1 VYGQFRG
8 RQLEDQPATAS
19 VDMRVSKH
27 VSEERTIR
35 VRVTAEHDD
44 VAANDHVPT
53 LRGGLTQ
60 PEFTLGCH
68 TAAPA
73 GVFMP

>member
-19 VDMRVSKH
+19 VDLRVSEH
-27 VSEERTIR
+27 VSEEGAIR

-53 LRGGLTQ
+53 LRGG
-60 PEFTLGCH
+60 
-68 TAAPA
+68 
-73 GVFMP
+73 